1 MRIPS
6 RLALIAVGT
15 LAAGSAIAAATV
27 AGYALGHP
35 ETVEVSAS
43 SHDQWTMKDIS
54 DENVSY
60 LLANLLPYYR
70 VDPPKWC
77 PEDDTCWI
85 GTNADGRTDRQIMD
99 SLACNVAE
107 SSANYT
113 YAKVPAKDLAFIRDG
128 LCKDSAPMI
137 GEARGE

>member
-1 MRIPS
+1 MFVPS
-6 RLALIAVGT
+6 RLALIVAGT
-15 LAAGSAIAAATV
+15 VCAASTIGAATIG
-27 AGYALGHP
+27 GYALGHP

-77 PEDDTCWI
+77 PEDDTCWV
-85 GTNADGRTDRQIMD
+85 GSNADGRSDREVFNAM
-99 SLACNVAE
+99 ACNIAE

-113 YAKVPAKDLAFIRDG
+113 LGDVPAEDLKFIRTD
-128 LCKDSAPMI
+128 LCGD
-137 GEARGE
+137 R